1 MTRRKTAKVGPDG
14 KPLGVAYEDFMPLS
28 NKDKAQQAALVEE
41 LGADIKSVFP
51 RIRKSLLQT
60 YVYLEHM
67 AAPGTSFPG
76 RSGPR
81 NKLSYMKE
89 FVALAPQMLDEAERA
104 LKLEKQYEEHGHQG
118 PADGDID

>member
-1 MTRRKTAKVGPDG
+1 MTRKKTASTGTDG
-14 KPLGVAYEDFMPLS
+14 KPTGVAYEDFMPLS
-28 NKDKAQQAALVEE
+28 ERDKERQAALVEE
-41 LGADIKSVFP
+41 LGADIRQVFP

-104 LKLEKQYEEHGHQG
+104 LKLEKLSEE
-118 PADGDID
+118 ATDG